1 MLGKLG
7 EVAYKL
13 QLPPSSKVHPV
24 FHVLQLKKAIGEYTT
39 EAILPADLE
48 EEHAD
53 IVEPEKVL
61 ANRIIMKNSFQVN
74 QFLLQW
80 KVMPME
86 SATWE
91 DEPNLR
97 SQFPHFSLEDKTVLS
112 GVGSDRVLNQDVGL
126 DHDVGLDSKS
136 KGWKVYV
143 RKKKAIR
150 NGEE

>member
-1 MLGKLG
+1 MLEKLG

-39 EAILPADLE
+39 EAVLPADLE

-97 SQFPHFSLEDKTVLS
+97 SQFPPFSLEDKTVLS

-126 DHDVGLDSKS
+126 DSKS

-143 RKKKAIR
+143 R
-150 NGEE
+150 